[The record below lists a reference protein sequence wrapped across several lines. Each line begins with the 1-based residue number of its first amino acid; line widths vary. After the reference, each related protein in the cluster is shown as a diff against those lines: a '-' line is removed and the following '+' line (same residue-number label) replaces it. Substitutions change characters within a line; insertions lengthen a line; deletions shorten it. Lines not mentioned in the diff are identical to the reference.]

1 MPYIMSQT
9 TRKIFAV
16 ILLVL
21 LVGLPFIDL
30 KLGAFLWMCAWLIY
44 IFQKLFPGHNW
55 KQGAEDEEED
65 ERD

>member
-16 ILLVL
+16 ILLLL

-30 KLGAFLWMCAWLIY
+30 RLGALLWMCAWLIY

-55 KQGAEDEEED
+55 KPGAEDEEAD
-65 ERD
+65 ESD